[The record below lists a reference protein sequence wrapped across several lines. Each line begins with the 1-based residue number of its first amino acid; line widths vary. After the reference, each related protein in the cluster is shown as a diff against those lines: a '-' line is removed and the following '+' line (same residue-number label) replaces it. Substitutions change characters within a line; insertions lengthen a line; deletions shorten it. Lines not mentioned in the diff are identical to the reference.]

1 MGILMVEPEE
11 NSSGMLGSTTVGQ
24 IQSIIKSLGDS
35 GMGNLLGGSGA
46 GSDGMGG
53 GVLLGLLLGRSGI
66 LGGGVGAD
74 GVASGSAAVDAAVA
88 SALASA
94 NQANNNSML
103 LLKDIQDSSQQIIA
117 AVNTGDQTLLTT
129 SLQGQIANLQGQ
141 ANILAGVESA
151 KGTIVNE
158 VHESESALGN
168 GISTL
173 AAATA
178 AAFGVVNTNNA
189 NQTATILS
197 AVASDG
203 QATRALIQSIETA
216 SLNREITVAQN
227 EISNLR
233 HHDAVS
239 ASGVNVTNNI
249 NQTAVATANATV
261 QQQIVGLLGTL
272 ASTMQHNTNSIVNL
286 GTMRNSGQA
295 STNVAA

>member
-1 MGILMVEPEE
+1 MAVD
-11 NSSGMLGSTTVGQ
+11 STDLSNVDLT
-24 IQSIIKSLGDS
+24 SLLKGVD
-35 GMGNLLGGSGA
+35 MGNLG
-46 GSDGMGG
+46 GSDGLGG

-88 SALASA
+88 SALASS
-94 NQANNNSML
+94 NQANNNAML
-103 LLKDIQDSSQQIIA
+103 LLKDIQD
-117 AVNTGDQTLLTT
+117 TGQGLTATITSGNQANLVQT
-129 SLQGQIANLQGQ
+129 LQGQIASMQGQ
-141 ANILAGVESA
+141 AGILAGIESS
-151 KGTIVNE
+151 KGTVVNE
-158 VHESESALGN
+158 IHESEVGVSA
-168 GISTL
+168 GINSL

-189 NQTATILS
+189 NQTATILN

-249 NQTAVATANATV
+249 NQTAVATANATA

-272 ASTMQHNTNSIVNL
+272 ATSIQHNTNSIVNL
-286 GTMRNSGQA
+286 GSMTGSAGTQA
-295 STNVAA
+295 ATNVRT